1 MLQIQNISFRLGGRA
16 LFERATLSI
25 QEGQKIGLVGRNGTG
40 KTTLL
45 RLIQGDITPDNGS
58 IEMSPRT
65 IIGTVA
71 QEAPAGQASLL
82 DTVLAADTERE
93 SLLRES
99 ETATDPARIADIHTR
114 LADMDAHSAPARAA
128 AILSGLGF
136 DEDAQHRPCGDYSGG
151 WRMRVALAATLFMR
165 PTLLLLDE
173 PTNHL
178 DLEAVLWLE
187 SHLAKWQG
195 SILLV
200 SHERGLLNRAVKE
213 IVHLENTKLTRYTGG
228 YDDFERIRR
237 EKLSQQ
243 SKLHTRQMA
252 ERKRIQAFIDRF
264 RYKPTKARQAQSRI
278 KLLEKMEPIASVIE
292 ESTLSFEFPQPD
304 PLSPPLI
311 ALENISAGY
320 EDVTVLR
327 DLNMRIDMDDRI
339 ALLGANGNGKST
351 LIKLL
356 ADKLS
361 PQSGKLIKSRKL
373 KIGYFAQH
381 QTEELRPD
389 ITAYDHLNT
398 LFPMAQESRLRAQLG
413 RFGFV
418 QSKADTKVSD
428 LSGGEKARL
437 LFCLMSSGHPHLM
450 LLDEP
455 TNHLDVDARG
465 ALVEALNMYNGA
477 IILVSHDPHL
487 IRLVAD
493 RLWIIDQG
501 TCLPYDDDL
510 DAYERSLLDAR
521 KGRRGRQSSD
531 RSAGKN
537 SKKEQRQQRAAAR
550 AELAPLRKKSKE
562 AEKRINDL
570 SRKIADIEARL
581 ADPDLYANGGEDL
594 ASLQETLG
602 GTKKE
607 RADLEYSWLEIQEN
621 LENLTSNQ

>member
-1 MLQIQNISFRLGGRA
+1 MLRIQNISFRLGGRA

-99 ETATDPARIADIHTR
+99 ETAKDPARIADIHTR
-114 LADMDAHSAPARAA
+114 LADMDAHAAPARAA

-136 DEDAQHRPCGDYSGG
+136 DEDAQHRPCSDYSGG

-213 IVHLENTKLTRYTGG
+213 IVHLENTKLMRYTGG

-243 SKLHTRQMA
+243 SKLHTRQIA

-311 ALENISAGY
+311 SLENISAGY

-339 ALLGANGNGKST
+339 ALLGANGREVH
-351 LIKLL
+351 
-356 ADKLS
+356 
-361 PQSGKLIKSRKL
+361 P
-373 KIGYFAQH
+373 H
-381 QTEELRPD
+381 QTARRQTVTAIRQANQITETQNRLLCPTSDGRTQARHHRLRPSPTRSFQWPRSPVCEPNWD
-389 ITAYDHLNT
+389 ASVSCNQKQIPKCRT
-398 LFPMAQESRLRAQLG
+398 FLG
-413 RFGFV
+413 
-418 QSKADTKVSD
+418 
-428 LSGGEKARL
+428 
-437 LFCLMSSGHPHLM
+437 
-450 LLDEP
+450 
-455 TNHLDVDARG
+455 
-465 ALVEALNMYNGA
+465 
-477 IILVSHDPHL
+477 
-487 IRLVAD
+487 
-493 RLWIIDQG
+493 
-501 TCLPYDDDL
+501 
-510 DAYERSLLDAR
+510 ER
-521 KGRRGRQSSD
+521 RRVFF
-531 RSAGKN
+531 SA
-537 SKKEQRQQRAAAR
+537 S
-550 AELAPLRKKSKE
+550 
-562 AEKRINDL
+562 
-570 SRKIADIEARL
+570 
-581 ADPDLYANGGEDL
+581 
-594 ASLQETLG
+594 
-602 GTKKE
+602 
-607 RADLEYSWLEIQEN
+607 
-621 LENLTSNQ
+621 